1 MRRRRAAAEPR
12 IRRGA
17 AQGHGDADRVVRRQR
32 EVLRGVRRE
41 RFDLG
46 VRQRTR
52 RVVEPVGGVGSRYVA
67 RRGLVQELRGR
78 QRRRPR
84 LSKERVVALGQDAA
98 DVELFLERGERF
110 FVFCGAVPVRNGLDP
125 YPRGARRGYSVG
137 RCRGRD
143 ATYIVCAAT
152 KEIVRWRAATPR
164 QLQRSSAGARGDAA
178 SLARIVRGRGD
189 VSAEY
194 PRRGRGVATRLRSI
208 RAAKVR
214 DAQFRASELR
224 DEIRRRVFE
233 VGHEHAA
240 GREAAPRDDARRR
253 GGSTLE
259 LLERQRQRFA
269 LRDERDRRRPTP
281 RGGRRELVE
290 GHMIELAQG
299 CVSGLCSREP
309 T

>member
-110 FVFCGAVPVRNGLDP
+110 FVFCGAV
-125 YPRGARRGYSVG
+125 
-137 RCRGRD
+137 
-143 ATYIVCAAT
+143 
-152 KEIVRWRAATPR
+152 
-164 QLQRSSAGARGDAA
+164 
-178 SLARIVRGRGD
+178 
-189 VSAEY
+189 
-194 PRRGRGVATRLRSI
+194 
-208 RAAKVR
+208 R